1 MKRPPRI
8 AVVIPAYEEA
18 ATIADVA
25 RRARAQADAVI
36 VVDDGSRDGTAD
48 AVAGLDV
55 TVLRHA
61 RNLGKGASL
70 ADGMACAL
78 KGGAEAVVTLDADG
92 QHEPEE
98 IPRLV
103 RAWQAAPGDV
113 VVGARLRHAERA
125 PRLRKAANRVGDF
138 WIGWAAGQAIDDS
151 QSGFRLY
158 PAALLRRVTVPSGRG
173 RGFVY
178 ESEMLIE
185 CARAGAGIRSVAI
198 ESIYRGDARPSHFR
212 PIVDIAAIGRMVAVK
227 LFSRG
232 MYPAGLYRLL
242 TARRRLARAEGRDAA
257 NADR

>member
-1 MKRPPRI
+1 MRRAPRI
-8 AVVIPAYEEA
+8 AVVVPAYQEA
-18 ATIADVA
+18 ATIAGVV
-25 RRARAQADAVI
+25 RRAVAQADAVI
-36 VVDDGSRDGTAD
+36 VVDDGSHDGTGD

-55 TVLRHA
+55 TVLRHE

-70 ADGMACAL
+70 AHGIARAL
-78 KGGAEAVVTLDADG
+78 DMGAEAVITLDADG

-113 VVGARLRHAERA
+113 IVGARLRDAERA
-125 PRLRKAANRVGDF
+125 PRLRKGANRIGDF
-138 WIGWAAGQAIDDS
+138 WIGWAAGQPIEDS

-158 PAALLRRVTVPSGRG
+158 PAALLRRVAVPSGRG

-185 CARAGAGIRSVAI
+185 CARAGARIRSVAI
-198 ESIYRGDARPSHFR
+198 ASIYGANARPSHFR
-212 PIVDIAAIGRMVAVK
+212 PIADFAAIARMVAVK
-227 LFSRG
+227 LLARG

-242 TARRRLARAEGRDAA
+242 TARRRHARAEGGDAA
-257 NADR
+257 SADR